1 MLLPVGVEAPD
12 QQPEKPVSGLEV
24 SARMGTERDME
35 LVPQKQVLDHEVAPV
50 SKEPGQRPEKA
61 D

>member
-1 MLLPVGVEAPD
+1 
-12 QQPEKPVSGLEV
+12 
-24 SARMGTERDME
+24 MGTERDME

-50 SKEPGQRPEKA
+50 SKEPSQRPEKA